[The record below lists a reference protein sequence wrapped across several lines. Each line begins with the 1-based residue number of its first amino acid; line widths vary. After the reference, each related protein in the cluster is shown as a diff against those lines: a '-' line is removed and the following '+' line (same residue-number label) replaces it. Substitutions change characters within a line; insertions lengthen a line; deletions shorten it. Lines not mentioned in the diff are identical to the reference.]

1 MAGKSATANNKD
13 DLIQLIKWRSVVTV
27 IVSAIKQ
34 KPQIKFKDN
43 NTATKCNFS
52 VWGTMLKTADN
63 ARLSTK
69 MYCLNKTKINKEQQ
83 T

>member
-27 IVSAIKQ
+27 IASAIKQ
-34 KPQIKFKDN
+34 KPQNKVQG

-69 MYCLNKTKINKEQQ
+69 NVLFEQNKD
-83 T
+83 